1 MVLELMCIARME
13 EILMAMEAEIEEEQ
27 KMIIRLS
34 ENSKVKVESVGAEED
49 LEGEGVEEEWEGVV
63 VVGVG
68 GVVVQEILK
77 VVGMVILG
85 EVVGVMGEFLGV
97 WQIVADKINIQDKDK
112 ILLVQLLGSRL
123 F

>member
-1 MVLELMCIARME
+1 
-13 EILMAMEAEIEEEQ
+13 MAMEAEIEEEQ

-97 WQIVADKINIQDKDK
+97 WQIVADKSTYKTKTKFYWSNYLEAGCFDQTMGKTRE
-112 ILLVQLLGSRL
+112 LMH
-123 F
+123 